1 MFRSLAR
8 LAQPFLQAVDP
19 ERAHDLAIEALRMG
33 FHPRQSVPDDAA
45 LAVDLWDLKFPN
57 PLGMAAGFD
66 KNGVVPDALLA
77 MGLGFAEAGTV
88 TPLPQAGNPKPRVFR
103 ISDDRAVIN
112 RLGFN
117 NGGHIQA
124 LARLGRFRASR
135 MGGGIVGVNIGANK
149 HTEDKAADYVSGIE
163 HFYGVASY
171 FMVNISSP
179 NTPGLRDLQAPA
191 ALDDLLGRVMEK
203 RAALVA
209 EGRPSVPIAVKIAPD
224 VAEADLPAIC
234 DRIVANGADAIA
246 VSNTTLAR
254 PVGLDPLFTKEA
266 GGLSGKPLFHRS
278 TAMLARVH
286 QLVGGR
292 LPLIGVGGISSGET
306 ALQKIEAG
314 ASLIQ
319 LYTGL
324 IYEGPSLIGRIKQSL
339 AAACTDA
346 QVASISEL
354 AGRRAAEWA
363 SKPVEG

>member
-117 NGGHIQA
+117 NAGHA
-124 LARLGRFRASR
+124 AMRERLLERKGR
-135 MGGGIVGVNIGANK
+135 GGIVGVNVGANK
-149 HTEDKAADYVSGIE
+149 DSADFAADYVAGI
-163 HFYGVASY
+163 HAFADLASY
-171 FMVNISSP
+171 FTVNISSP
-179 NTPGLRDLQAPA
+179 NTPGLRDLQQAA
-191 ALDDLLGRVMEK
+191 ALDNLLARVLEARDEKAENSGRRVPV
-203 RAALVA
+203 AL
-209 EGRPSVPIAVKIAPD
+209 KIAPD
-224 VAEADLPAIC
+224 IDEQAMDDIAGVLAKRLP
-234 DRIVANGADAIA
+234 DALI
-246 VSNTTLAR
+246 VSNTTLSR
-254 PVGLDPLFTKEA
+254 VGLSAHVNADEA
-266 GGLSGKPLFHRS
+266 GGLSGAPLFSRS
-278 TAMLARVH
+278 TIVLAKMRLRIPRAM
-286 QLVGGR
+286 
-292 LPLIGVGGISSGET
+292 PMIGVGGVNSGKT
-306 ALQKIEAG
+306 AYEKIRAG
-314 ASLIQ
+314 ATLVQ

-324 IYEGPSLIGRIKQSL
+324 VFGGFDMIGDIKRDLL
-339 AAACTDA
+339 AILRADGHARVGDA
-346 QVASISEL
+346 VGSGVAD
-354 AGRRAAEWA
+354 WA
-363 SKPVEG
+363 SRPLG